1 MNILRTREP
10 SEKVTKK
17 FLRHFY
23 DTTYWKMRRKAAMRR
38 AGHVCQECG
47 ASDRNLH
54 VHHLSYER
62 IGREH
67 PNDLAVLCNSCHKKM
82 HGKSPWLISPMSDKR
97 LKLKGGGRGAKVK
110 TAPSEPSASSA
121 KSYSPTTGKTVQIP
135 TPAEIAA
142 FRESLGLSVIEF
154 AKRLDVAR
162 ITVYRWEKGERIPTG
177 LALKA
182 LLRLKRRYL

>member
-1 MNILRTREP
+1 M
-10 SEKVTKK
+10 
-17 FLRHFY
+17 
-23 DTTYWKMRRKAAMRR
+23 A
-38 AGHVCQECG
+38 
-47 ASDRNLH
+47 
-54 VHHLSYER
+54 
-62 IGREH
+62 
-67 PNDLAVLCNSCHKKM
+67 
-82 HGKSPWLISPMSDKR
+82 DK
-97 LKLKGGGRGAKVK
+97 
-110 TAPSEPSASSA
+110 
-121 KSYSPTTGKTVQIP
+121 QIP